1 MCRTLGAIRMSPLP
15 SGLFLSNSPGKVRTS
30 THQVQNSQTQSL
42 LCVLSC
48 SLAFYE
54 FWVTF
59 GSPRRTVT
67 GKRKAWKKSQGVKA
81 FVPRH
86 EDLSSTPSPLVK
98 LDVAANVPLPLQGHS
113 LPWCSSFLYSSL
125 PCFPDNSGLTLI
137 PFRSPWASKDSPKP
151 CLCLSA
157 PLKMAH
163 SKYLAPLLHTPPET
177 PQSAAWTH
185 ILLFTCVCCSHAY
198 KCVCVHLYVE
208 CISQSV
214 STLLSDPSSLP
225 RPGAHRFIVWLTAV
239 PEIHLPTPH
248 IHPQHWG
255 SWHTLSHPAF

>member
-1 MCRTLGAIRMSPLP
+1 MSSEWHLDHLEGLSLGKER
-15 SGLFLSNSPGKVRTS
+15 PGRSLRGWRVLYPGMRIW
-30 THQVQNSQTQSL
+30 VQ
-42 LCVLSC
+42 
-48 SLAFYE
+48 
-54 FWVTF
+54 
-59 GSPRRTVT
+59 
-67 GKRKAWKKSQGVKA
+67 
-81 FVPRH
+81 
-86 EDLSSTPSPLVK
+86 TPSPLVK
-98 LDVAANVPLPLQGHS
+98 LDVAANVPLPLQGHTLS
-113 LPWCSSFLYSSL
+113 WCSSFLYSSL
-125 PCFPDNSGLTLI
+125 SCFQDNSGLTLI
-137 PFRSPWASKDSPKP
+137 PFRSPWASKDSQKP

-163 SKYLAPLLHTPPET
+163 SKHLALLLHTPPET

-185 ILLFTCVCCSHAY
+185 ILLFTCVCCSRAY
-198 KCVCVHLYVE
+198 KYVCVHLYVE